1 MSDQPILCEVS
12 EVIFRVS
19 NRRASVNLRLLGV
32 VNVARC
38 NCVSNV
44 CASAIDVVV
53 QTLSR
58 SGLMFKSLCIGDLQR
73 PIHIIPSFAA
83 NLANHGRNLANW
95 SLNLAISDANLASES
110 SYLLGIMAICEVSEV
125 ISLPSHVRTRT
136 RTRAGETVFQYRS
149 GRKITSHNLVTSQL
163 GSTVG
168 GRSITDASSTSDQ
181 RTTLHHIARFLPSR
195 PTRRSSRSTR
205 QWPNSGPHG
214 ASKDCPP
221 ADGSSPE
228 TDRALG
234 PREQPRYSTQFV
246 CFVRP
251 PTP

>member
-1 MSDQPILCEVS
+1 MSDQPILCEVSEVS

-19 NRRASVNLRLLGV
+19 NRRASVKLRLLGV

-58 SGLMFKSLCIGDLQR
+58 SGFMIKSLCIGDLRR
-73 PIHIIPSFAA
+73 PIHIIPSFTA

-110 SYLLGIMAICEVSEV
+110 SYLPVIMAICEVSEV
-125 ISLPSHVRTRT
+125 ISLPSHARTRT
-136 RTRAGETVFQYRS
+136 CARAGEIVFKYRS

-163 GSTVG
+163 GLVAG
-168 GRSITDASSTSDQ
+168 GRSIGNQPNASDH
-181 RTTLHHIARFLPSR
+181 RTTLPHVARSLASR
-195 PTRRSSRSTR
+195 PMRRISRSSR
-205 QWPNSGPHG
+205 QWANSGPTTRLSLWQSQ
-214 ASKDCPP
+214 APN
-221 ADGSSPE
+221 DGSSP
-228 TDRALG
+228 RNHRVLG
-234 PREQPRYSTQFV
+234 PREQPRD
-246 CFVRP
+246 
-251 PTP
+251 